1 MAEAATQGSHV
12 TLATEARRLS
22 QILAAI
28 QEQTGNKIV
37 DERSRLVGAADPE
50 LQIGF
55 QKTPFWQALDE
66 VLDRAGLTIYP
77 FGEGKAIHVV
87 PRPEGRRPRS
97 GQASYA
103 GPFRIEGVRVTA
115 DCDLRNSG
123 NRSLGVTVE
132 IAWEPRLSPISLQ
145 QRMAD
150 VSATDE
156 QGNALATQSRDAN
169 LEVPVEADAMAKE
182 LRLPLALPPRTV
194 REIARLDGTFTA
206 LVPGKVET
214 FRFNNLLQ
222 AKDAE
227 QRRAGVTVTLEQ
239 TRQNNKSWEVRI
251 RVRFDQAG
259 GALQSHRNW
268 IFDNEAYLE
277 GPDGKRLDYGTFET
291 TRQTKNEVGRA

>member
-1 MAEAATQGSHV
+1 MVPRAEGGGRDP
-12 TLATEARRLS
+12 ARRLRRTVS
-22 QILAAI
+22 H
-28 QEQTGNKIV
+28 E
-37 DERSRLVGAADPE
+37 DPC
-50 LQIGF
+50 
-55 QKTPFWQALDE
+55 P
-66 VLDRAGLTIYP
+66 
-77 FGEGKAIHVV
+77 
-87 PRPEGRRPRS
+87 
-97 GQASYA
+97 
-103 GPFRIEGVRVTA
+103 A
-115 DCDLRNSG
+115 DCDRRNSG
-123 NRSLGVTVE
+123 PRSLGGTVE

-291 TRQTKNEVGRA
+291 TRQTKNEVGLAYVFRPQRPMSDYTFVYKTAGVILSTPFTYQLRHIELP